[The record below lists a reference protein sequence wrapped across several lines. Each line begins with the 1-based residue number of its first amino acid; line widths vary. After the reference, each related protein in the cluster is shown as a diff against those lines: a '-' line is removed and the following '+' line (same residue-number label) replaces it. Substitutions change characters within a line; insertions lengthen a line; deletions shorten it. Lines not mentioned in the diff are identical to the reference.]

1 MQERLQ
7 KILAKAG
14 IASRREAENI
24 ISSGRV
30 AVNGVTVS
38 EMGVKADPEKD
49 RITVD
54 GVEIRL
60 ETTKVYIM
68 LYKPVGYMTTLKD
81 PEGRPIVTD
90 LLPDIKERVY
100 PVGRLDYN

>member
-14 IASRREAENI
+14 IASRREAENS

-38 EMGVKADPEKD
+38 EMGVKADAGKD

-54 GVEIRL
+54 GAEISL
-60 ETTKVYIM
+60 
-68 LYKPVGYMTTLKD
+68 
-81 PEGRPIVTD
+81 
-90 LLPDIKERVY
+90 
-100 PVGRLDYN
+100 